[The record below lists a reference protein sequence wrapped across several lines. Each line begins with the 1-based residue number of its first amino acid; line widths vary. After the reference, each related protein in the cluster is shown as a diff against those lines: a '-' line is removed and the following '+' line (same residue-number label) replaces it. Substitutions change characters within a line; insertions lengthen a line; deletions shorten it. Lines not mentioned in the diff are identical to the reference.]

1 MNPVIYFDE
10 LDKVSDTAKGQE
22 IINLLI
28 HLTDFSQNDHF
39 NDKYYNEIPLDL
51 SKALFIFSLND
62 KEKVNPILRDRMY
75 MIETDKLTDI
85 DKVNV
90 SKKYMIPSIL
100 KEMGM
105 KKEDIIIDDETI
117 KFIISNYSKEAG
129 VRNLKRVYETLLK
142 KINLFRITSFDNN
155 KKYNLDLLPI
165 KMEDDLKFPLTIT
178 ESLIKK
184 LIENKNNERVYL
196 L

>member
-1 MNPVIYFDE
+1 
-10 LDKVSDTAKGQE
+10 
-22 IINLLI
+22 
-28 HLTDFSQNDHF
+28 
-39 NDKYYNEIPLDL
+39 
-51 SKALFIFSLND
+51 
-62 KEKVNPILRDRMY
+62 
-75 MIETDKLTDI
+75 
-85 DKVNV
+85 
-90 SKKYMIPSIL
+90 
-100 KEMGM
+100 MGM

-184 LIENKNNERVYL
+184 LIENKNNHSVPFMMYS
-196 L
+196 